1 MSTTT
6 LEDEKLKVIDII
18 IDMYPELKKSRDEII
33 FNVFEKQHKTNKYIF
48 TKIIINNISLYIDPY
63 GLILDNNLKF
73 YGFFVDGKYYLENDE
88 INDIELIDIEKYN
101 KIIYN

>member
-1 MSTTT
+1 MSTNT
-6 LEDEKLKVIDII
+6 LDDEKLKVIDII

-33 FNVFEKQHKTNKYIF
+33 FNVFEKQGKTNKYIF
-48 TKIIINNISLYIDPY
+48 TKRIINNKSLYIDPY

-73 YGFFVDGKYYLENDE
+73 YGFFVDGKYYLEAD
-88 INDIELIDIEKYN
+88 DIELIDIEKYN